1 MKRNCLIAILT
12 LALFFPASGVP
23 AEKVPPEVVKAAEDG
38 LQCYLGLIPP
48 GENED
53 YGFAPGDDFARAEVS
68 APFLLHKITPSALEA
83 YRPGRSIASVIS
95 STETWYF
102 PVQIDG
108 EAKTILTVGR
118 IKGSP
123 WQAVGIG
130 GAPLSRELQKMR
142 ERWPASRGYNPRLV
156 VVYQAATYFFTVPE
170 VSKTNLTPLIFT
182 GEEIG
187 ADTQR
192 KGPRYS
198 TLSELS
204 QFAGKLKSAVRENI
218 EQSRR

>member
-1 MKRNCLIAILT
+1 MKRNYLIAILT
-12 LALFFPASGVP
+12 LALFFPASVVL
-23 AEKVPPEVVKAAEDG
+23 AEKAPPEVVKAAEDG

-68 APFLLHKITPSALEA
+68 APFLLRTITPFALEA
-83 YRPGRSIASVIS
+83 YQPGQPIASVIS
-95 STETWYF
+95 ATETWYF

-108 EAKTILTVGR
+108 QAKTILTVGR
-118 IKGSP
+118 VGGSP

-130 GAPLSRELQKMR
+130 GAPLSRELQKVR
-142 ERWPASRGYNPRLV
+142 KRWPASKGYDPQLV
-156 VVYQAATYFFTVPE
+156 VVFQAATYFFTVPK
-170 VSKTNLTPLIFT
+170 VSDSNLTPLVFT
-182 GEEIG
+182 GNEIG
-187 ADTQR
+187 AETQR

-204 QFAGKLKSAVRENI
+204 RFAGKLKTAVQENI